1 VSPRPRSSN
10 GNRARG
16 LLRCAFIYAVALM
29 AAVLTVRAM
38 PGSSLLVRAA
48 AADLVA
54 TLVVFV
60 FSRLLKNSS
69 YYDPYWS
76 VVPPVLALYW
86 LVAAAGGTD
95 LRAVLLDLSPGTVRA
110 LIMAALIWYWA
121 VRLTANWVRRW
132 RGVGDEDWR
141 YVQLKERAGAAGWLI
156 DLVGIQLY
164 PSIQVFLGSLAI
176 YVVMT
181 NAGSAAHLIGLVD
194 VVGIL
199 VMVGAI
205 LLETVADRQ
214 LIRFRR
220 GDRAGGQILDT
231 GLWGVVR
238 HPNYLGEILF
248 WWGLWILAL
257 AGSPIWWTLI
267 GPVSMTALF
276 ALISIPMMDKHLEDR
291 YPAYARHKEDTAALV
306 PRVF

>member
-1 VSPRPRSSN
+1 MSRSGRST
-10 GNRARG
+10 RAGG
-16 LLRCAFIYAVALM
+16 LLRCVGIYAVALM
-29 AAVLTVRAM
+29 AAVLTVRGI

-54 TLVVFV
+54 TLVIFV

-86 LVAAAGGTD
+86 LVAAAGGMD
-95 LRAVLLDLSPGTVRA
+95 PRVVLLDFSPGTIRA
-110 LIMAALIWYWA
+110 LIMMALIWCWA

-141 YVQLKERAGAAGWLI
+141 YVQLKERAGKAGWLI

-164 PSIQVFLGSLAI
+164 PTIQVFLGSLAI
-176 YVVMT
+176 YAVMMEI
-181 NAGSAAHLIGLVD
+181 GSTAHLIGAIDLL
-194 VVGIL
+194 GIS
-199 VMVGAI
+199 VTVGAI

-248 WWGLWILAL
+248 WWGLWILSM
-257 AGSPIWWTLI
+257 AGSPVWWTLI
-267 GPVSMTALF
+267 GPVSMTVLF
-276 ALISIPMMDKHLEDR
+276 ALISIPMMDKHLEDQ
-291 YPAYARHKEDTAALV
+291 YPGYTQFKENTAALV
-306 PRVF
+306 PWLF